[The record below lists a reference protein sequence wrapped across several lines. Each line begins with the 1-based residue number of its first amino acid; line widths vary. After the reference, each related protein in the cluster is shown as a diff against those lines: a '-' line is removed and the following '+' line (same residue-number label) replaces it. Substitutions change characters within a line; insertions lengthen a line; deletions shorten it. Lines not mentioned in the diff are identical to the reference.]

1 MLFWLGLIAF
11 GLGCTPSTSPSDP
24 PVAHGGTGGANPS
37 RSGGS
42 PSESPGSGGSGV
54 TATGGTGAGGAAG
67 MGTPGTGG
75 GSNGGATGGV
85 SGGNGSEVDASAP
98 PSQVDSGAG
107 GSMPP
112 ANGPARIV
120 LVAGGGTGGD
130 GSPAKMARVAEPFGT
145 AVDPMTGEI
154 YIAEVGGKIR
164 RVDANGVISTVVG
177 AGAAGPGSKFTLR
190 QPHDLL
196 FQPGTRNLFIAD
208 TMASR
213 VLRMDAATGE
223 VIVFAGAGSALA
235 GNLSRT
241 YCLAFDRE
249 GEHLYVTNNGAGAVT
264 VINLKSNT
272 VTASIPTGGGPRAI
286 TVDSKKNLYVVAA
299 GAQVMRRIDP
309 AGKSTE
315 VARGLAAPKKLDVD
329 ADDNVLI
336 CDTESHT
343 ILKYSPSTGMTTK
356 IAGAGG
362 AGAGSLDGPPEKAQ
376 FGRPHGVFADKQG
389 RIYIADSN
397 NDRIVRIER

>member
-11 GLGCTPSTSPSDP
+11 GLGCTPSTSSDP
-24 PVAHGGTGGANPS
+24 PAAQGGAGGGNPG
-37 RSGGS
+37 SGGAR

-54 TATGGTGAGGAAG
+54 SATGGTGVGGAAG
-67 MGTPGTGG
+67 MAAPGIG
-75 GSNGGATGGV
+75 GSGSGGATGGG
-85 SGGNGSEVDASAP
+85 SGGDAGEVDAGAP
-98 PSQVDSGAG
+98 PSQADSGAG
-107 GSMPP
+107 GSVPP

-145 AVDPMTGEI
+145 AVDPVTGEI

-164 RVDANGVISTVVG
+164 RVDPNGVISTVVG
-177 AGAAGPGSKFTLR
+177 AGAAGPGGKFTLR

-213 VLRMDAATGE
+213 VLRLDAATGE
-223 VIVFAGAGSALA
+223 VTVFAGAGSALA

-249 GEHLYVTNNGAGAVT
+249 GEHLYVTNNGAGSVT
-264 VINLKSNT
+264 VINLKSNS
-272 VTASIPTGGGPRAI
+272 VIASIPTGGGPRAI
-286 TVDSKKNLYVVAA
+286 TVDSKRNLYVVAA

-343 ILKYSPSTGMTTK
+343 ILRYSPSTGMTTK

-362 AGAGSLDGPPEKAQ
+362 AGSGTLDGPPERAQ